1 MNVDQSKR
9 RRRGPVPLDAVDKRG
24 RTVSVRLND
33 AELVR
38 LDLQR
43 NAVQMQRGEYLR
55 AVALHR
61 LPSTSPAVN
70 REYWAELARTVA
82 NLNQIARHLNEGQ
95 RGDGERIGKAL
106 GLQLSVELAN
116 CLRLLVLVR
125 GDLIGVKH
133 DVDDVEAGNESES

>member
-1 MNVDQSKR
+1 M
-9 RRRGPVPLDAVDKRG
+9 
-24 RTVSVRLND
+24 
-33 AELVR
+33 
-38 LDLQR
+38 
-43 NAVQMQRGEYLR
+43 
-55 AVALHR
+55 
-61 LPSTSPAVN
+61 
-70 REYWAELARTVA
+70 ARTAA

-133 DVDDVEAGNESES
+133 DVDDVEVGNESES